1 MEPKSSVKIFIDE
14 ETQPF
19 AQFETP
25 VKFELDTRKLSDGLH
40 HLKIVSQEWSGKEG
54 IKVIPFKVRNGPAI
68 EVEGLQEN
76 DTVDG
81 VLPILVNAYSKGDQK
96 QFIISGSETPRHIPS
111 WLWVLLVACV
121 GWAICCHIISGS
133 IPH

>member
-1 MEPKSSVKIFIDE
+1 MEPKSKVTLFIDD

-40 HLKIVSQEWSGKEG
+40 QLKIVSQEWSGKEG
-54 IKVIPFKVRNGPAI
+54 VKVIPFKVRNGPAI

-76 DTVDG
+76 DVVDG
-81 VLPILVNAYSKGDQK
+81 IVPLMVNAYSKGDQK
-96 QFIISGSETPRHIPS
+96 KFIIDGSETPRHIPS
-111 WLWVLLVACV
+111 WLWVLIVAFV
-121 GWAICCHIISGS
+121 GWAIYYHIMSGS
-133 IPH
+133 IPN